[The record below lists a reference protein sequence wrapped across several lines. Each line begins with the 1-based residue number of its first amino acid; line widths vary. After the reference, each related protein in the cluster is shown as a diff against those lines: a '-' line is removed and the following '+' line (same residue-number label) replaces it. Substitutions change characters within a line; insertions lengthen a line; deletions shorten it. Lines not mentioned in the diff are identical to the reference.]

1 MPQSK
6 NLNSPYIIFSK
17 EEWADLGFGATL
29 NLTENEI
36 TDFIPITYS
45 LTGGGREI
53 NLSNFMI
60 GILGQVIFSVQNNE
74 QLRQFY
80 LR

>member
-1 MPQSK
+1 MHQSK

-36 TDFIPITYS
+36 I
-45 LTGGGREI
+45 E
-53 NLSNFMI
+53 
-60 GILGQVIFSVQNNE
+60 
-74 QLRQFY
+74 LRA
-80 LR
+80 